1 MTREHHA
8 VGSLGALAASLAR
21 GCFAS
26 RATPVVMHVELLNP
40 RKAIQVGNN
49 NSNLK
54 HGLPWRSSYYP
65 AIDSRST
72 YL

>member
-1 MTREHHA
+1 MTGAHHA

-40 RKAIQVGNN
+40 RKAIQVGNI

-54 HGLPWRSSYYP
+54 HGLAWRSSYYP